1 MARDLYSPQY
11 DRLRE
16 LIIAARQRAGLTQV
30 ELGKKINRPQ
40 SYVTD
45 FERAERRIDVI
56 EYISLAKAIGFD
68 ALEVLLDV
76 MRVGS
81 DFR

>member
-68 ALEVLLDV
+68 ALEVLSDV

-81 DFR
+81 DSR